1 MTSSSVSTPASRRR
15 FLKGALAAAGATF
28 VSRRSGF
35 ARQAQ
40 PASPASSREKLTQF
54 RYRDVKLTGGPLK
67 DQFDRVHKAYLAL
80 NEDQLLKVFRQRAH
94 LAAPG
99 DDMGGWYDAEA
110 FAPGHSF
117 GQYVSGL
124 ARLYEAS
131 GDKATQAKVQ
141 RLVDGYTATVDPDGY
156 GYASLKAS
164 TTFPAYMLD
173 KNLIGLL
180 DAYQFGG
187 VPSALDTAQ
196 RVLRG
201 GLRYLPP
208 RAIDRDED
216 PRQTPYDE
224 SYTLPENFFY
234 AYELTKD
241 RQFFDLAQQYLMD
254 RTFFEP
260 LARGQNVLPGLHA
273 YSHMNAQSSAA
284 RAYLDVGNPMHL
296 DAIRNTWDML
306 EKTQEFASGG
316 WGPNEAFV
324 VPGKGLLGESINTS
338 RAHFETPCGAYAHFK
353 LGRYLLRFTADARY
367 GDGIERV
374 LYNTVLGAKDPKG
387 DGYFFYYSDYHPS
400 TQKGYHPDKWPC
412 CSGTLPQV
420 VADYLISSY
429 FQGPDGIYVNL
440 YVPSEVRWDV
450 QGAPAKLIQTT
461 NYPDS
466 DSSELRLELPSPAEF
481 TVFVRIPGW
490 LESPAPLA
498 VNGKSVSV
506 PVEPRSFAAIR
517 RRWQNNDTIQIKL
530 PFTFRTV
537 PVDDQHRQLVAL
549 MRGPVMLVA
558 LTPEVKLPKQG
569 IAQGDL
575 KPTPH
580 TTLSFELETPQDQ
593 VRFVPFYTVKDEIY
607 TTYLVV

>member
-1 MTSSSVSTPASRRR
+1 LTGAVSATLAGCSRSALPAIVE
-15 FLKGALAAAGATF
+15 T
-28 VSRRSGF
+28 
-35 ARQAQ
+35 Q
-40 PASPASSREKLTQF
+40 PSPREKLLQF
-54 RYRDVKLTGGPLK
+54 RYSDVKLTGGPLK
-67 DQFDRVHKAYLAL
+67 DQFDRIHEAYLAL

-99 DDMGGWYDAEA
+99 EDMGGWYDAEA

-117 GQYVSGL
+117 GQFVSGL
-124 ARLYEAS
+124 SRFYDAT
-131 GDKATQAKVQ
+131 GDEATQAKVK
-141 RLVDGYTATVDPDGY
+141 RLVEGYTATVDADGY

-164 TTFPAYMLD
+164 TAFPAYMLD
-173 KNLIGLL
+173 KNLVGLL
-180 DAYQFGG
+180 DAHQFGG

-196 RVLRG
+196 RILRG

-208 RAIDRDED
+208 RALERDED
-216 PRQTPYDE
+216 PRQMAYDE
-224 SYTLPENFFY
+224 SYTLPENLFY
-234 AYELTKD
+234 MYELVND
-241 RQFFDLAQQYLMD
+241 RQLFDLAKQYLMD

-260 LARGQNVLPGLHA
+260 LSRGQNVLPGLHA
-273 YSHMNAQSSAA
+273 YSHVNAQSSAA
-284 RAYLDVGNPMHL
+284 RAYLDAGNPMHL

-324 VPGKGLLGESINTS
+324 VPGKGLLGQSITKS

-353 LGRYLLRFTADARY
+353 LGRYLLRFTGDARY

-374 LYNTVLGAKDPKG
+374 LYNAILGAKDPKG

-420 VADYLISSY
+420 VADYLVSTY
-429 FQGPDGIYVNL
+429 FQSPEGVYVNL
-440 YVPSEVRWDV
+440 FVPSELRWNV
-450 QGAPAKLIQTT
+450 QGAPARLIQTT
-461 NYPDS
+461 DYPES

-490 LESPAPLA
+490 LQSPAQLS

-506 PVEPRSFAAIR
+506 PAEPRTFAAIR
-517 RRWQNNDTIQIKL
+517 RLWQKNDTIQVKL
-530 PFTFRTV
+530 PFTLRTE
-537 PVDDQHRQLVAL
+537 PVDEQHPHLVAL

-558 LTPEVKLPKQG
+558 LTPEIKLSTRPTQG
-569 IAQGDL
+569 EF
-575 KPTPH
+575 KPAPH
-580 TTLSFELETPQDQ
+580 ATHSFELQTPQDR
-593 VRFVPFYTVKDEIY
+593 VCFIPFYSVKDEIY
-607 TTYLVV
+607 TTYVVSS

>member
-1 MTSSSVSTPASRRR
+1 MNNPAPSRRK
-15 FLKGALAAAGATF
+15 FLKGALAAAGVTYIS
-28 VSRRSGF
+28 SRTGF

-40 PASPASSREKLTQF
+40 PASPASPHEKLAQF
-54 RYRDVKLTGGPLK
+54 RYREVKLTGGPLK
-67 DQFDRVHKAYLAL
+67 DQFDRVHKAYLTL

-94 LAAPG
+94 LPAPG
-99 DDMGGWYDAEA
+99 EDMGGWYDAEA

-124 ARLYEAS
+124 SRYYDAT
-131 GDKATQAKVQ
+131 GDEATQAKVK
-141 RLVDGYTATVDPDGY
+141 RLVEGYTATVDTDGY

-180 DAYQFGG
+180 DAYQFGD

-201 GLRYLPP
+201 SLRYLPP
-208 RAIDRDED
+208 RALERDED
-216 PRQTPYDE
+216 PRQMPYDE

-241 RQFFDLAQQYLMD
+241 RQFFDLANQYLMD

-260 LARGQNVLPGLHA
+260 LARGQNVLAGLHA
-273 YSHMNAQSSAA
+273 YSHVNAQSSAA
-284 RAYLDVGNPMHL
+284 RAYLHVGNPMHL
-296 DAIRNTWDML
+296 DAIRNTWEML
-306 EKTQEFASGG
+306 EKTQEFVSGG
-316 WGPNEAFV
+316 WGPNETFV

-353 LGRYLLRFTADARY
+353 LGRYLLRFTGDARY

-412 CSGTLPQV
+412 CSGTLPQAAV
-420 VADYLISSY
+420 DYLINIYFRSS
-429 FQGPDGIYVNL
+429 DGLYVNL
-440 YVPSEVRWDV
+440 FVPSEVTWDL

-461 NYPDS
+461 SYPES
-466 DSSELRLELPSPAEF
+466 DSSELKLELPSAADF

-490 LESPAPLA
+490 LQAPAQLS
-498 VNGKSVSV
+498 VNGKPISV
-506 PVEPRSFAAIR
+506 PAEPHTFAAIR
-517 RRWQNNDTIQIKL
+517 RQWRNNDTVQVKL
-530 PFTFRTV
+530 PFTFRTE
-537 PVDDQHRQLVAL
+537 PVDELHPQLVAL

-558 LTPEVKLPKQG
+558 LTPEIKLPTRAV
-569 IAQGDL
+569 AQGEL
-575 KPTPH
+575 KLTSHATP
-580 TTLSFELETPQDQ
+580 SFELQTPQDR

-607 TTYLVV
+607 TTYVVSA